1 METCLEQFNETTF
14 NQMQGY
20 ILSES
25 VGVDYQHTASFMTAL
40 MVGIFTLHSVVYR
53 QISRVCFLEMK
64 DCM

>member
-1 METCLEQFNETTF
+1 METCLEQFNETTY

-40 MVGIFTLHSVVYR
+40 MVTIFTWRAIVFCS
-53 QISRVCFLEMK
+53 IDRVFL
-64 DCM
+64 